1 MPKIRKDV
9 QGYGMTG
16 NNFFSY
22 SFWLFITLFSRP
34 YGLLDH
40 SGDYEPSPKRVK
52 SILGSHGEKLGL
64 GLVNK
69 ELLNFTQKKF
79 LVIKSR
85 VGGSGLHKELKQ
97 TRELCYRRSPTL

>member
-1 MPKIRKDV
+1 MPKIQKYV

-16 NNFFSY
+16 NNFVSY
-22 SFWLFITLFSRP
+22 SFWFFITLFSEP

-40 SGDYEPSPKRVK
+40 SGDCDPSPKGLKVF
-52 SILGSHGEKLGL
+52 GSHGEKFGL

-69 ELLNFTQKKF
+69 ELLNCTQTKF
-79 LVIKSR
+79 WVIESR

-97 TRELCYRRSPTL
+97 IRELCNCRSPTL

>member
-16 NNFFSY
+16 NNFVSY

-40 SGDYEPSPKRVK
+40 SGDFDPSPK
-52 SILGSHGEKLGL
+52 GL
-64 GLVNK
+64 KV
-69 ELLNFTQKKF
+69 F
-79 LVIKSR
+79 
-85 VGGSGLHKELKQ
+85 
-97 TRELCYRRSPTL
+97 

>member
-16 NNFFSY
+16 NNFVSY
-22 SFWLFITLFSRP
+22 SFLLFITLFSGL

-40 SGDYEPSPKRVK
+40 SGDCDPCPKGLKVFLR
-52 SILGSHGEKLGL
+52 SHGEKLAL

-79 LVIKSR
+79 
-85 VGGSGLHKELKQ
+85 
-97 TRELCYRRSPTL
+97 